1 MDEFSEYIC
10 CLKKHFEAQ
19 KNQDTGDDDVSGQ
32 PNPFEELKPFLRET
46 LKKLLEQSLRG
57 NEEVV
62 IPCDCLYI
70 EALPGAHSVMEKFKH
85 LHRQI
90 DVKQVQSDL
99 RESELE
105 NIRRTLRLIGD
116 QLEDPDIEAKYV
128 FEGDGVA
135 TILPPD
141 RANLEEPGSR
151 R

>member
-1 MDEFSEYIC
+1 
-10 CLKKHFEAQ
+10 
-19 KNQDTGDDDVSGQ
+19 
-32 PNPFEELKPFLRET
+32 
-46 LKKLLEQSLRG
+46 
-57 NEEVV
+57 
-62 IPCDCLYI
+62 
-70 EALPGAHSVMEKFKH
+70 MEKFKH